1 MKISVMKLNVKKLL
15 IGCMVCMLLL
25 MGVNVKD
32 SYAGIRVLRWDLVD
46 AGKHLDWDGNT
57 KYMKQFKEAVNVWN
71 SYKKGVIRRDTI
83 YRIQDVAISDCFEVS
98 STAGVTGSNGV
109 IRFNKYIMDEFTYN
123 GQKNVCIHELGH
135 ALGLEHNTSADIMY
149 MYATQRVK
157 LSHND
162 KISYDFA
169 YKYVY

>member
-1 MKISVMKLNVKKLL
+1 MEFVEKILFEKGITKVKNLYDISNTTIVHHLDKCLTAHKLYKKDVDYL
-15 IGCMVCMLLL
+15 
-25 MGVNVKD
+25 VKD
-32 SYAGIRVLRWDLVD
+32 DQV
-46 AGKHLDWDGNT
+46 
-57 KYMKQFKEAVNVWN
+57 
-71 SYKKGVIRRDTI
+71 
-83 YRIQDVAISDCFEVS
+83 
-98 STAGVTGSNGV
+98 
-109 IRFNKYIMDEFTYN
+109 YIMDEFTYN

-135 ALGLEHNTSADIMY
+135 ALGLEHNTSSDIMY